1 MDGRR
6 LRRQEGPRGRP
17 PGRRRHHRAYCLAAL
32 RGECRRLETTG
43 NKDPSRLW
51 TQFFVPLPDDRGAV
65 VGGMLIA
72 RDITDHRR
80 AERQL
85 LASRRQLAEAQ
96 RIAQVGSWEWDLE
109 TDELAFSDEFC
120 RILGR
125 PPGLRMAAADVAEL
139 VYPADLERVEA
150 EMARMRT
157 DPTPFAV
164 EHRIVRH
171 DGAIRTVL
179 ARGEGVVD
187 TDGRVVRFVGTDQD
201 VTDHRKAGA
210 DRRRLLNR
218 VYEAQEGQDRRLA
231 ADLHDGHVQSLAA
244 IGFKLEQARLRLG
257 ASGSPEV
264 DELLWQVTKDLSAEV
279 TSLRRT
285 IGRLRPL
292 VLVEDGL
299 EAALREEAKSAC
311 NQAALVSCEVI
322 SELDGRLDPVVETAL
337 FRVAQQALANVVDHA
352 GATHALV
359 AIECS
364 ARGVTLRVSDDGCGF
379 DPDHV
384 QVLADI
390 AHFGLIAMRE
400 RVEALGG
407 RFQVITAPGER
418 DGGGGQAAVDR
429 PDREVGAMTLP
440 RLLVVDDHD
449 MLRQALVELLRQA
462 GFDIVGEAADG
473 ADAVA
478 LAKQLEPDVVLMD
491 LRMPV
496 LGGLDAT
503 RLIKDACPA
512 IQVVLLTAFE
522 GPALQQQAEEAG
534 CFAFLVKGGSPG
546 DLRLVLHQAV
556 AARRALLSRGSPAL
570 DA

>member
-1 MDGRR
+1 
-6 LRRQEGPRGRP
+6 
-17 PGRRRHHRAYCLAAL
+17 
-32 RGECRRLETTG
+32 
-43 NKDPSRLW
+43 
-51 TQFFVPLPDDRGAV
+51 
-65 VGGMLIA
+65 MLIA

-257 ASGSPEV
+257 GSGSPEV

-311 NQAALVSCEVI
+311 NRAALVSCEVI

-364 ARGVTLRVSDDGCGF
+364 ARGVTLRVSDDGRGF

-407 RFQVITAPGER
+407 RFQVITAPG
-418 DGGGGQAAVDR
+418 DGTVVEAR
-429 PDREVGAMTLP
+429 LP
-440 RLLVVDDHD
+440 LTDPI
-449 MLRQALVELLRQA
+449 E
-462 GFDIVGEAADG
+462 GW
-473 ADAVA
+473 
-478 LAKQLEPDVVLMD
+478 EP
-491 LRMPV
+491 
-496 LGGLDAT
+496 
-503 RLIKDACPA
+503 
-512 IQVVLLTAFE
+512 
-522 GPALQQQAEEAG
+522 
-534 CFAFLVKGGSPG
+534 
-546 DLRLVLHQAV
+546 
-556 AARRALLSRGSPAL
+556 
-570 DA
+570 